1 MRLES
6 FCFITF
12 LAIVTLR
19 TTAVA
24 QDPKPYP
31 GSKVDAAASRQAS
44 AAAPGLQCE
53 MYISSDSFDKIYAF
67 YKDTY
72 REVRT
77 PFPSQ
82 KLPDGK
88 ELKWA
93 FFILD
98 AAKDL
103 SHSQNWMKIQRP
115 YIGTVDDGDADF
127 KDIRDISA
135 IQIVRRR

>member
-12 LAIVTLR
+12 LAVVALG

-24 QDPKPYP
+24 QDFTPYP
-31 GSKVDAAASRQAS
+31 GSKADESAGRQAS
-44 AAAPGLQCE
+44 AATSGIQCE
-53 MYISSDSFDKIYAF
+53 VYTSGDSFDKIYAF
-67 YKDTY
+67 YKGLY

-82 KLPDGK
+82 KLPNGE
-88 ELKWA
+88 ELRWA

-98 AAKDL
+98 AGKDL
-103 SHSQNWMKIQRP
+103 SHSHYWMKIQRP
-115 YIGTVDDGDADF
+115 YIGTIGDGDAEF
-127 KDIRDISA
+127 KDIRDVSA
-135 IQIVRRR
+135 IQTVRKR